1 MKIIILFLIN
11 VDYPVGGWKSL
22 FKEERTTK
30 RRKKDGKNIRKEE
43 GVRWR
48 KVKERG
54 SKRNTTSKREIKGE
68 VELEQDK
75 KKELEQGC

>member
-1 MKIIILFLIN
+1 M
-11 VDYPVGGWKSL
+11 GGWKSL

-54 SKRNTTSKREIKGE
+54 SKRKTTAKREIKGE